1 MTAAVAVALRAE
13 RGSGTVLGLGVLAA
27 VAGITIVVLPLYSA
41 FAGRQAVSGAADA
54 AALAAADTRA
64 GVVSGYPCD
73 LAHAIAELNATR
85 LVSCDLDGLVA
96 TVAVSRKILGV
107 DVVVFATAG
116 PPSSEG
122 QIR

>member
-1 MTAAVAVALRAE
+1 MIFVLRGD
-13 RGSGTVLGLGVLAA
+13 RGSGSVLGLAILAA
-27 VAGITIVVLPLYSA
+27 VVGITIVVVPLYSA

-73 LAHAIAELNATR
+73 LAQTIAELNETR
-85 LVSCDLDGLVA
+85 LVSCDVDGLVV
-96 TVAVSRKILGV
+96 TVAVSRKILGI
-107 DVVVFATAG
+107 DIVVFATAG
-116 PPSSEG
+116 PPAFEG

>member
-1 MTAAVAVALRAE
+1 MTFVLRGD
-13 RGSGTVLGLGVLAA
+13 RGSGSVLGLAILAA
-27 VAGITIVVLPLYSA
+27 VVGITIVVVPLYSA

-73 LAHAIAELNATR
+73 LAQTIAELNETR
-85 LVSCDLDGLVA
+85 LASCDVDGLVV